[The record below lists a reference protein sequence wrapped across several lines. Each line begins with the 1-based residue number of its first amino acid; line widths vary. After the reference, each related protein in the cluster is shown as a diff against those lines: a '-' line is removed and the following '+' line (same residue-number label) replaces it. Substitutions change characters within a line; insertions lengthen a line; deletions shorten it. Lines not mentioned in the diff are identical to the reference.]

1 MLNRELGPQRRLACR
16 KARDLALQ
24 SLQPMGAGDLR
35 QSACLEGMQ
44 VPVDDRATLPQVGIH
59 GGQLLSPAAG

>member
-1 MLNRELGPQRRLACR
+1 
-16 KARDLALQ
+16 
-24 SLQPMGAGDLR
+24 
-35 QSACLEGMQ
+35 MQ

>member
-1 MLNRELGPQRRLACR
+1 VRNRQLDASTPLAQVSIGRKDRRLLALGLQRCLACR

-35 QSACLEGMQ
+35 
-44 VPVDDRATLPQVGIH
+44 
-59 GGQLLSPAAG
+59 